1 MFIETVPNR
10 TSPPAI
16 LLRESYRDEA
26 GKAQKRTLANLS
38 KLPASLIAGLK
49 GLLKGGVAIL
59 TAPGAASEEGLRIER
74 SLPHGHVAAGL
85 GMLRKIKLDRLL
97 LSTAKDEPSRRC
109 CDLAVGLIVDRLF
122 GVALE
127 AGVRARRQQ
136 SDGEQQPGRG
146 SVAGRGGG
154 ARGLRGARLAARA
167 AAARR
172 ERAGAAASEE
182 RHAGALRCQLVVS
195 GGPQMPAGAARLQPR
210 PSAGPA
216 ADRLRPALHARGLA
230 GGRGGVRRRY
240 GRPHDAG
247 RPDQEAEAAVRA
259 RAGGAGR
266 RPRDA
271 DQRPYPRRSGAG
283 RIRLDFVPA
292 QRRHS
297 AAGER

>member
-109 CDLAVGLIVDRLF
+109 CDLAVGLIVDRLLASRSKLGF
-122 GVALE
+122 
-127 AGVRARRQQ
+127 VRAVN
-136 SDGEQQPGRG
+136 DGEQQPGRG

-240 GRPHDAG
+240 GRPDDAG

-297 AAGER
+297 ATGER